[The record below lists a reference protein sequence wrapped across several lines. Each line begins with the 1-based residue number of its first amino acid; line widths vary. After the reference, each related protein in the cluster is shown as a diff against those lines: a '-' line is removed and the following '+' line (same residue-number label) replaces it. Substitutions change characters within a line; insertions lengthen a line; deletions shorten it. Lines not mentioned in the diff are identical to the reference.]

1 MEMRN
6 LQDLIEEKIAKL
18 IKLVEK
24 YGFRHKQVLNLSR
37 DIDILV
43 NKFIYKNNKMI

>member
-6 LQDLIEEKIAKL
+6 LQDLIEEKKAKL

-37 DIDILV
+37 EIDILV
-43 NKFIYKNNKMI
+43 GEFFYTNNKME